1 MADFFTDVAVLS
13 LLLFL
18 ALPSVVRPENFEVKR
33 NSHFDIIVVGQSHS
47 LVVDSDPKIRVGH
60 SSRPCGRENFCF
72 QQYCGNTWLE
82 FFNGPPNSF
91 TTVIA
96 EPVERDA
103 SPIGFAFTRTDLPA
117 KAADPLSCEIR
128 PRFCTNLTRC
138 EQFNHL
144 MLFDGP
150 IKTVRLRGDISHDLE
165 KSRCGPF
172 GVTFH
177 TVAGKAKECVWRFTG
192 NMAER
197 EKTVGL
203 QCTDVECEREIYR
216 FQPGDS
222 TVKSPCA
229 DFISWFRRPKPTPKP
244 TKSERSRTSHKQQT
258 TPNTTIFPSL
268 AVRGITKRISGLIQ
282 KTDDRAKELAAR
294 KPRTCSASRSFLNIA
309 LSPSWLVL
317 ALGRF
322 AFAN

>member
-1 MADFFTDVAVLS
+1 MFTTFSHSRESCTSPSFLVFSTISVQLLLPLPGGQMVDSFMNVAVP
-13 LLLFL
+13 LLLL
-18 ALPSVVRPENFEVKR
+18 SLPSVVRPENFEVKR

-47 LVVDSDPKIRVGH
+47 VVVDSDPKIRVGH

-82 FFNGPPNSF
+82 FFNGPPNRF

-117 KAADPLSCEIR
+117 KDADPLSCETR

-150 IKTVRLRGDISHDLE
+150 IKTVRLRGDISHELE

-172 GVTFH
+172 GVSFH
-177 TVAGKAKECVWRFTG
+177 TSHGRECVWRFTG

-203 QCTDVECEREIYR
+203 LCTHERCEREIYR
-216 FQPGDS
+216 FQPGGPN
-222 TVKSPCA
+222 SP
-229 DFISWFRRPKPTPKP
+229 RNP
-244 TKSERSRTSHKQQT
+244 E
-258 TPNTTIFPSL
+258 TPNVPG
-268 AVRGITKRISGLIQ
+268 R
-282 KTDDRAKELAAR
+282 
-294 KPRTCSASRSFLNIA
+294 RTNSSRRQTPQASPPW
-309 LSPSWLVL
+309 LSQ
-317 ALGRF
+317 A
-322 AFAN
+322 